1 MVEMTLN
8 REKFWINLVSLYG
21 DLLYMQSPET
31 ENIYFPHCLSL
42 LLNRWNLITKYTS
55 NIQHSF
61 QNLMAVRQ
69 SGKTLDLE
77 SSELSSFFLVLLRVI
92 NFGEATTFVN
102 IFAYL

>member
-1 MVEMTLN
+1 MGICFTCN
-8 REKFWINLVSLYG
+8 PQKQRI
-21 DLLYMQSPET
+21 T
-31 ENIYFPHCLSL
+31 IFPRCLSP
-42 LLNRWNLITKYTS
+42 LLNRWTLITKYTS
-55 NIQHSF
+55 NIQHIF

-77 SSELSSFFLVLLRVI
+77 LTELSSFFLVLPPVI